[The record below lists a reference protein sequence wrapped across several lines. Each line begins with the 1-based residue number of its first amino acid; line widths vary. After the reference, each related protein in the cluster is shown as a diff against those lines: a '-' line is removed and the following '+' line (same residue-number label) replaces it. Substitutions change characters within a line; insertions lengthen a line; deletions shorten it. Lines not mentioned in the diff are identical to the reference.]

1 MCWGFGWLAMLDVP
15 LGRDTSN
22 ISAYIISA
30 MEFKRFV
37 ILVAGLH
44 VYHAVV
50 LEELVIVGL
59 SMELH

>member
-1 MCWGFGWLAMLDVP
+1 MLDVP

-30 MEFKRFV
+30 MELMFKRFV

-44 VYHAVV
+44 VYHAMV
-50 LEELVIVGL
+50 LDELVIVGL